1 MPPGTARLGRTAPL
15 RRGGPLARSVPLL
28 PGSGQARSA
37 ATRKPLPPVSDKRRA
52 ENRERRA
59 MASRRFADD
68 PRCIV
73 PRCTRMADDLHEPL
87 TRARGGSIADEE
99 NTVPVCR
106 QHNDDLTLEPE
117 WGYRLHLLRHSWAAD
132 RPVLAASSPLRLT
145 VLRRDGWCCT
155 GCGCEVIDVTFAL
168 WCRVSA
174 PGSRPETPALWLALC
189 GICAELDAGELEYR
203 GYVLHGEN
211 PALAGVMRFDESG
224 GGFTA
229 YAWDDGLWHAG
240 PQELTA

>member
-1 MPPGTARLGRTAPL
+1 MA
-15 RRGGPLARSVPLL
+15 
-28 PGSGQARSA
+28 
-37 ATRKPLPPVSDKRRA
+37 
-52 ENRERRA
+52 ERRFPDMQPECA
-59 MASRRFADD
+59 VPDCRR
-68 PRCIV
+68 P
-73 PRCTRMADDLHEPL
+73 ADDLHEIL
-87 TRARGGSIADEE
+87 TRARGGSITDEQ

-106 QHNDDLTLEPE
+106 QHNEDLTLEPE

-168 WCRVSA
+168 WCRVPA
-174 PGSRPETPALWLALC
+174 PGCRPETPASWLALC

-203 GYVLHGEN
+203 GYVLRGED

-240 PQELTA
+240 PRELTA